1 MGCADASTASSPVR
15 QALRKECTA
24 FETLLM
30 PVRKLFADDARRYSR
45 ALCLLLQ
52 YAEDVM
58 ADTSSLT
65 DSALKRRLF
74 DSERATMLA
83 VLAVVAE
90 ADASLV
96 REGTPIQTT
105 IVYSR
110 VVGYAQGLCNQISAH
125 PAALCRASTH
135 AATLPA
141 APWHALLR
149 TTNHCALCAFGALV
163 QTVCVLHVARPSSQ
177 PSLRSTGCSSSPSA
191 SLSRRCTSYWPPM
204 HPLPSHSHPIPSH
217 PTSSSRPSQRN
228 FIPSSNPI
236 SSCSF
241 LASTSKGPHPISS
254 YRYIILASTSKGV
267 SLALLSDEL
276 IRALFATL
284 STLIGGLVVLLAD
297 LNDPFAGV
305 RTPTRLMRARALPPS
320 RPPFALAASSHA
332 DRASRAPRQNY
343 RVTDGEAFEAARQ
356 QIYASLDEL
365 AREDAC
371 MRQLHEELARLAV
384 DQPERLASVYVEPA
398 AECETP

>member
-1 MGCADASTASSPVR
+1 VGRPVADTVLSSVVMPSVGILFATLTSTTLATLR
-15 QALRKECTA
+15 QRQQDLRTALRKECTA

-110 VVGYAQGLCNQISAH
+110 VVGYAQGLCNQING
-125 PAALCRASTH
+125 LRAS
-135 AATLPA
+135 
-141 APWHALLR
+141 R
-149 TTNHCALCAFGALV
+149 
-163 QTVCVLHVARPSSQ
+163 
-177 PSLRSTGCSSSPSA
+177 RS
-191 SLSRRCTSYWPPM
+191 
-204 HPLPSHSHPIPSH
+204 
-217 PTSSSRPSQRN
+217 
-228 FIPSSNPI
+228 
-236 SSCSF
+236 SF
-241 LASTSKGPHPISS
+241 LSAFPSIHWLLLITLGFTIPTL
-254 YRYIILASTSKGV
+254 YIILASTSKGV

-297 LNDPFAGV
+297 LNDPFAG
-305 RTPTRLMRARALPPS
+305 
-320 RPPFALAASSHA
+320 
-332 DRASRAPRQNY
+332 NY